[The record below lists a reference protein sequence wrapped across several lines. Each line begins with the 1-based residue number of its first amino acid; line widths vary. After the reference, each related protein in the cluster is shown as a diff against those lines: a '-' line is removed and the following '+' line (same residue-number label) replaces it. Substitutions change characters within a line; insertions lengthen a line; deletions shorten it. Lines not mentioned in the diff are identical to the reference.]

1 MDKEQI
7 IGTCIVGAII
17 IGIVVLVIISM
28 IKDKKKNKGG
38 CTGNCGTCSGCK

>member
-17 IGIVVLVIISM
+17 IGIVVIVVISM

-38 CTGNCGTCSGCK
+38 CTGNCTTCGGCK